1 MTAPT
6 PIPTLDRRDVL
17 AVLFPKPDDYLF
29 ISGLAGSARDT
40 AGLTGDGANL
50 FAMAGT
56 MGAAVPMGLGLA
68 LSAPEARVTVITGDG
83 EMLMN
88 VGVLA
93 TVATLAPQNLSI
105 VCIDNGCHGE
115 TGGQAGMTAGL
126 TNLATIAAGAGI
138 VSVMTISSAQEI
150 EAAAGFLND
159 SAAPRFLCCRVIA
172 GPPASFNRDLD
183 LARCRRRFRNAY
195 LGVAE

>member
-1 MTAPT
+1 MNDRPT
-6 PIPTLDRRDVL
+6 PTIDRRKLLPQLFL
-17 AVLFPKPDDYLF
+17 APDEYLF
-29 ISGLAGSARDT
+29 VSGLAGPARD
-40 AGLTGDGANL
+40 AADLTEDGDNI
-50 FAMAGT
+50 FTMAGT
-56 MGAAVPMGLGLA
+56 MGASVSMGLGVA
-68 LSAPEARVTVITGDG
+68 LSAPEARVAVITGDG
-83 EMLMN
+83 ELLMN
-88 VGVLA
+88 VGALC
-93 TVATLAPQNLSI
+93 TVANQAPANLSI
-105 VCIDNGCHGE
+105 ICVDNACHGE